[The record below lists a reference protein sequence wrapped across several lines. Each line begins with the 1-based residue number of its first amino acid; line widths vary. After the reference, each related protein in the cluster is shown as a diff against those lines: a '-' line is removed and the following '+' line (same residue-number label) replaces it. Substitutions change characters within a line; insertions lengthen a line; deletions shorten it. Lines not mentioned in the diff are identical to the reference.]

1 VIARQLC
8 AGILLMN
15 LCCRLIAGSNE
26 YPDAAAGPPAE
37 RSTEATISTVDDV
50 QAEDKKRVWNH
61 ALPFMAQDVIDLG
74 FDLPKP
80 YGISIIPNRVRQE
93 LVLEDLSIRIDG
105 GESISIDFVDFESPT
120 IDNKNVQLKFD
131 AWVLPFLNV
140 YVTYGKMEGEGEIPL
155 SIDAGDFLGNI
166 GVDCDAPVAPPICKQ
181 TINAVVEPVY
191 EGQNISLGI
200 NLAMGWRQFFLALP
214 LTYTWSDVDIIENT
228 VESIFISPRVGVTQQ
243 FEAWGR
249 LAYYVGANWLQ
260 ADIDIVGS
268 INLDEVGIPGISG
281 DTRIDYVISQS
292 NKDRWNYL
300 IGLNWD
306 INDSWSLQGEIGTGG
321 SRDNAIGSL
330 TYRF

>member
-1 VIARQLC
+1 MIARQLP
-8 AGILLMN
+8 AGILLMHMCS
-15 LCCRLIAGSNE
+15 LLMAGAGE
-26 YPDAAAGPPAE
+26 LPDAEAGPPAE
-37 RSTEATISTVDDV
+37 RSAVAATTVAGD
-50 QAEDKKRVWNH
+50 QQNGDKKRVWNH

-105 GESISIDFVDFESPT
+105 GEWIVIDFVDFGSPT

-155 SIDAGDFLGNI
+155 NIEAGDFLGNI
-166 GVDCDAPVAPPICKQ
+166 GVDCDGPLAPAICSQ
-181 TINAVVEPVY
+181 TINAVVEPEY
-191 EGQNISLGI
+191 EGENISLGL
-200 NLAMGWRQFFLALP
+200 NLALGWRQFFLALP
-214 LTYTWSDVDIIENT
+214 LTYTWSDVDIIDNT

-243 FEAWGR
+243 FEAMGR
-249 LAYYVGANWLQ
+249 LAYYIGANWLQ

-268 INLDEVGIPGISG
+268 ITLDEAGIPGIGG

-306 INDSWSLQGEIGTGG
+306 ITDSWSLQGEFGSGG
-321 SRDNAIGSL
+321 SRENIITSL